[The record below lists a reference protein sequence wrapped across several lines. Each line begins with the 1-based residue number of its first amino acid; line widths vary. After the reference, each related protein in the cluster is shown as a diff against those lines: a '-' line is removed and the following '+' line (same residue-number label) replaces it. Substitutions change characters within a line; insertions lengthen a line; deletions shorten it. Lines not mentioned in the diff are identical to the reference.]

1 MKYFSVQA
9 GSASTYFCQTTLRI
23 LLVEDSVKDYETRD
37 ALRDEGVSQGEEAPV
52 ADAREASSS
61 DHDSRPFEE
70 RTRDQLRLAAKER
83 NIKGRGSMNK
93 AELIEALRK

>member
-1 MKYFSVQA
+1 M
-9 GSASTYFCQTTLRI
+9 
-23 LLVEDSVKDYETRD
+23 EDSVKDRDTYD
-37 ALRDEGVSQGEEAPV
+37 ALREDGASQEKAAAV
-52 ADAREASSS
+52 ANAQEVGAI

-70 RTRDQLRLAAKER
+70 RTRDELRLAAKER